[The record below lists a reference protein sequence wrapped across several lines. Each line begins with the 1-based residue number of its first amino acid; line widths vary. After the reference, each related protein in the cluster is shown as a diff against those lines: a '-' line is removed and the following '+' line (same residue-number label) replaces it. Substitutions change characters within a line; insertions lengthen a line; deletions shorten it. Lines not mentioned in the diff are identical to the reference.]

1 MKDPRFVH
9 LRVHT
14 AYSLAEGAIMLPT
27 LIHKLH
33 DMGMPAVAVTDSSNM
48 FGGKAFSKYA
58 ADEGIKPILGCQ
70 FLLRNVDS
78 DDIMKS
84 KGRELEP
91 DKIVLLVMND
101 VGYKNIMKLMKRF
114 YLDNTEKGWVPQLT
128 WQNLKDFNEGLIA
141 LTGGVEGTIG
151 RLLLENRKEDA
162 EGAVCQLKEIFGNR
176 LYMEISR
183 IGLKQEQQT
192 EEAFINLAYKYN
204 IPLVAT
210 NEVFFLDE
218 DMYEAHDAL
227 VCISAGEYVSNENRR
242 KFSINNRLRTEQ
254 EMVDLFA
261 DIPEAVNNTVR
272 IAKLCNFLSKKVD
285 PLLPIFECPEN
296 KTQDEFITEE
306 AYKGLDERL
315 RKTVYF
321 EGMTAEQKKE
331 IDEKYYARLEYELSV
346 IKKMGF
352 PGYFLIVSD
361 FIKWSKNN
369 GVPVG
374 PGRGSGAGSIV
385 AWSLKVTEL
394 DPLKLD
400 LLFERFLNPERVN
413 MPDFDVDFCQENRY
427 KTIEYV
433 QNKYGFDHVAQ
444 IITYGKLQSKA
455 VIRDVAR
462 VLQMPYSQA
471 DKISKMIPA
480 GAQGKNPTLP
490 EALEQVPELEE
501 MRQNDPQVNKLFEIA
516 IKLEGLYR
524 NSGMHAA
531 GVVIGD
537 RPLEELVP
545 LYKDPRADMPV
556 TMYDMKYVE
565 ETGLIKFD
573 FLGLKTLTVIQRA
586 VDWIKKSQGIDVD
599 METIPLDDA
608 ETYKMLQEGKTTA
621 VFQFE
626 SSGMKDVH
634 KQIKPDRF
642 EDLIAIVSLY
652 RPGPMDNIP
661 TFIKRKHGEEEITYL
676 HPKLEPILKE
686 TYGIMVYQEQVM
698 MIARELGGYTMGG
711 ADKLRKVMGKKMRD
725 EIPKQRIMFTEG
737 AIKNGINEDVAKS
750 IFDQMEKFASYG
762 FNKSHAAAYSLV
774 SYQTAY
780 LKAHFPVEFMCAVM
794 DLDITNTDKLAGFK
808 AECKVLGIEIL
819 KPDINESLAKFSV
832 QNGKLRYALGA
843 IKGVGEA
850 NMNAIV
856 EAREK
861 GGKFKDI
868 SDFINRVDAKQLNRK
883 QLEQLIKAGAFDSIE
898 KKRGKLFS
906 NIDLILKNISSATE
920 LKTSAQ
926 SSLFG
931 AEEYSSKVKLAEAP
945 DWPDLEKL
953 RKEAEAIGFY
963 LSSHPLDV
971 YADSIKKL
979 SIKNCQEVMANIKTG
994 DSIRASIAGCV
1005 ESFQKRISKSGTK
1018 YAFIKLSDVT
1028 GEFEGMLFSDALA
1041 KYEEIVNS
1049 GYPLLVK
1056 VRINKQSDEENPRIM
1071 IDSVQTLDQAI
1082 ADQAKG
1088 VVITVSDINAISEI
1102 KKVLYMD
1109 KRGVNKV
1116 YLVPELEDWDVR
1128 IELDEGFAFTDSMMF
1143 SRLKSIPGVTA
1154 VKEF

>member
-1 MKDPRFVH
+1 MKDPKFVH

-33 DMGMPAVAVTDSSNM
+33 DMGVPTIAVTDTSNM

-70 FLLRNVDS
+70 FLLRNADS
-78 DDIMKS
+78 DDIMLS

-91 DKIVLLVMND
+91 DKIVLLVMNAE
-101 VGYKNIMKLMKRF
+101 GYSNIMKLMKRF
-114 YLDNTEKGWVPQLT
+114 YLDNTEKGWAPQLT
-128 WQNLKDFNEGLIA
+128 LQNLEDFNGGLIA

-151 RLLLENRKEDA
+151 RLLLENRKQEADSFA
-162 EGAVCQLKEIFGNR
+162 QKLKDIFQDR

-183 IGLKQEQQT
+183 LGIDKEQQT
-192 EEAFINLAYKYN
+192 EDAFIDIAYRYN

-218 DMYEAHDAL
+218 SMYEAHDAL

-242 KFSINNRLRTEQ
+242 KFSINNRLRSED
-254 EMVDLFA
+254 EMVELFSDL
-261 DIPEAVNNTVR
+261 PEAVENTVN
-272 IAKLCNFLSKKVD
+272 IAKRCNYLSKKVD
-285 PLLPIFECPEN
+285 PLLPIFECPEG

-306 AYKGLDERL
+306 AYNGLNERL
-315 RKTVYF
+315 QKNVYF
-321 EGMTAEQKKE
+321 EGMTEEQKAD
-331 IDEKYYARLEYELSV
+331 IDERYYARLEYELSV

-361 FIKWSKNN
+361 FIKWSKGH

-433 QNKYGFDHVAQ
+433 QEKYGFDHVAQ

-501 MRQNDPQVNKLFEIA
+501 MRRSDPQVNKLFEIA

-586 VDWIKKSQGIDVD
+586 VDWIKRAQGIDLD
-599 METIPLDDA
+599 METVPLDDA

-626 SSGMKDVH
+626 SAGMKDVH

-725 EIPKQRIMFTEG
+725 EIPKQRAMFTEG
-737 AIKNGINEDVAKS
+737 AIKNGIDEDVAKS

-774 SYQTAY
+774 SYHTAY

-808 AECKVLGIEIL
+808 AECKVLGIEVL
-819 KPDINESLAKFSV
+819 KPDVNESLAKFSV
-832 QNGKLRYALGA
+832 QDGKLRYALGA

-898 KKRGKLFS
+898 KKRGKLFA
-906 NIDLILKNISSATE
+906 NIDLILKNIASATE
-920 LKTSAQ
+920 QKTSVQ

-931 AEEYSSKVKLAEAP
+931 AEEFSSKVKLADAP
-945 DWPDLEKL
+945 DWPELEKL
-953 RKEAEAIGFY
+953 RLEAGAIGFY
-963 LSSHPLDV
+963 LSAHPLDI
-971 YADSIKKL
+971 YADSLQKL
-979 SIKNCQEVMANIKTG
+979 GVKSCQSVMANIKVG
-994 DSIRASIAGCV
+994 DSIKANIAGCV
-1005 ESFQKRISKSGTK
+1005 ESFQKRLSKNGNK
-1018 YAFIKLSDVT
+1018 YAFLKLSDTT
-1028 GEFEGMLFSDALA
+1028 GEFEGMMFSDALA
-1041 KYEEIVNS
+1041 KYEEVILS
-1049 GYPLLVK
+1049 GVPLLVK
-1056 VRINKQSDEENPRIM
+1056 VTINKQSEEENPRIM
-1071 IDSVQTLDQAI
+1071 INSVQTLDQAV
-1082 ADQAKG
+1082 AEQASG
-1088 VVITVSDINAISEI
+1088 LVIEVDNVVAVSEI
-1102 KKVLYMD
+1102 KKILYTD

-1116 YLVPELEDWDVR
+1116 YLEPIIDDWDVR
-1128 IELDEGFAFTDSMMF
+1128 IELDGGFAFADSMMLT
-1143 SRLKSIPGVTA
+1143 RLKSIPGVSS
-1154 VKEF
+1154 VKEI